1 MVVFSKVRLVRFLI
15 AALLGLTLMAPAA
28 LATQLGDKRSELQNI
43 ETQIQ
48 VNKILQ
54 DAVKKHQAE
63 ILKNIELNDRQIV
76 QLQKDL
82 IGLETELTGT
92 AAKKQLNEAQLKQAQ
107 NELAAAQAE
116 LVATQEKLAKRREAF
131 NARLVLT
138 YKNGGPNV
146 LAFLL
151 GSENFKDLVGRVKLV
166 TIITENDGKLIA
178 DMQTLSKHT
187 ADKIAQV
194 QDKQRMIVGKH
205 LAIVNDENR
214 IKAVQGEITAK
225 QQALQ
230 VEQDNQQSLLA
241 QAQREKVQL
250 EEAESMLQASS
261 NMIADQIRAIQAQEL
276 QRQRQQ
282 ARELGAQTGTAVRN
296 SDSVFPE
303 QPSSKGFIWP
313 VHARITS
320 PFGWRFHPV
329 LGYSRM
335 HTGIDLGVG
344 SGTPVHA
351 AKSGKVIIAGWMG
364 GYGNVVVIDHGGG
377 MSTLYGHNSRLDVS
391 VGQTIEQGQVISHS
405 GSTGLS
411 TGPHLHFEI
420 RVDGNPQDPKK
431 FLP

>member
-1 MVVFSKVRLVRFLI
+1 MVVFGKVRLVRVLI
-15 AALLGLTLMAPAA
+15 AVFIGLSLMAPAA

-43 ETQIQ
+43 QTQIQ
-48 VNKILQ
+48 VNKVLQ
-54 DAVKKHQAE
+54 DAVKKNQAE
-63 ILKNIELNDRQIV
+63 ILKKIELNDQQIV

-82 IGLETELTGT
+82 DSLQVELTGT
-92 AAKKQLNEAQLKQAQ
+92 AAKKLTTEAQLKQAQ
-107 NELAAAQAE
+107 NELTTAQTE
-116 LVATQEKLAKRREAF
+116 LVTAQEKLAKRREVF

-138 YKNGGPNV
+138 YKDGGPNV
-146 LAFLL
+146 IAFLL
-151 GSENFKDLVGRVKLV
+151 GSENFKDLVGRIKLV
-166 TIITENDGKLIA
+166 TIITENDGKLMA
-178 DMQTLSKHT
+178 DMQTLSKNT
-187 ADKIAQV
+187 SDKIIQIEN
-194 QDKQRMIVGKH
+194 KQKTIVGAH
-205 LAIVNDENR
+205 LTIVNDENR

-230 VEQDNQQSLLA
+230 GEQGNQQSLLA
-241 QAQREKVQL
+241 QAQREKIQL

-261 NMIADQIRAIQAQEL
+261 DMIAGQIRAIQAQEL
-276 QRQRQQ
+276 EQQRQQ
-282 ARELGAQTGTAVRN
+282 AQKLGAQSIGTVGSPN
-296 SDSVFPE
+296 PVSSE
-303 QPSSKGFIWP
+303 LPSSQGFIWP

-344 SGTPVHA
+344 DGTPVRA

-377 MSTLYGHNSRLDVS
+377 ISTLYGHNSKLDVS
-391 VGQTIEQGQVISHS
+391 VGQTVEQGQVISHS

-420 RVDGNPQDPKK
+420 RVDGNPQDPVK

>member
-1 MVVFSKVRLVRFLI
+1 
-15 AALLGLTLMAPAA
+15 MAPAA
-28 LATQLGDKRSELQNI
+28 LATQLDDKRSELQNI
-43 ETQIQ
+43 QTQIQ
-48 VNKILQ
+48 VNKVLQ

-63 ILKNIELNDRQIV
+63 ILKKIKLNDRQIV

-82 IGLETELTGT
+82 SGLQAELTST
-92 AAKKQLNEAQLKQAQ
+92 ATKKQITEAQLKQAQ
-107 NELAAAQAE
+107 NELTAAQTE

-146 LAFLL
+146 IAFLL

-166 TIITENDGKLIA
+166 TIITENDGKLMA

-187 ADKIAQV
+187 ADKITQV
-194 QDKQRMIVGKH
+194 ENEQRTIVGKH

-214 IKAVQGEITAK
+214 IKAVQGEIIAK
-225 QQALQ
+225 RQALQ
-230 VEQDNQQSLLA
+230 VEQSTQQSLLA

-250 EEAESMLQASS
+250 GEAESMLQASS
-261 NMIADQIRAIQAQEL
+261 DMIADQIRTIQVQEL
-276 QRQRQQ
+276 EQQRQQ
-282 ARELGAQTGTAVRN
+282 AQKLGLQSNN
-296 SDSVFPE
+296 SSGRSSNSV
-303 QPSSKGFIWP
+303 SSERSSPKGFIWP

-320 PFGWRFHPV
+320 PFGWRYHPV
-329 LGYSRM
+329 LKYSRM

-377 MSTLYGHNSRLDVS
+377 MSTLYGHNSKLDVN
-391 VGQTIEQGQVISHS
+391 VGQTVEQGQVISHS

-420 RVDGNPQDPKK
+420 RVNGNPQDPVK